1 MVGGYTG
8 PEIAGG
14 VDGVQAIG
22 VALDKRACEDGCA
35 EWDSG

>member
-8 PEIAGG
+8 PEIDSG
-14 VDGVQAIG
+14 VVDVLAIG

-35 EWDSG
+35 EWESG